1 MRGVSELAYV
11 YIGIRPLCCW
21 TCEVAT
27 DENPS
32 VSFIVFAFLMLLIMI
47 LCFSWFDMF
56 LVFLMFLMR
65 IMFLMWVSRARQF
78 LMVLI
83 CCVHAYR
90 VSYVSTY
97 FSSLLRCGC
106 CIWLWHTSS
115 AVWAVIKFILKIRW
129 MCALGSQWYSRP
141 CFHFAQW
148 RGVKTLAK
156 FVSQGF
162 IATWSAMSELQAV
175 ETTAART
182 AATTAEL
189 QQDQLRQQVQTI
201 SYES

>member
-1 MRGVSELAYV
+1 MQKRRIGWSCYDERCKSELAYV
-11 YIGIRPLCCW
+11 YIGIRPLCFWMCV
-21 TCEVAT
+21 VAI

-32 VSFIVFAFLMLLIMI
+32 VSFIVFAFLMFLIMI

-65 IMFLMWVSRARQF
+65 IMFLMWVSRARPF

-83 CCVHAYR
+83 CCAHAYR

-97 FSSLLRCGC
+97 FSSFGC

-115 AVWAVIKFILKIRW
+115 AVLAVIKFILKIRW

-141 CFHFAQW
+141 CFHFA
-148 RGVKTLAK
+148 
-156 FVSQGF
+156 
-162 IATWSAMSELQAV
+162 MAV
-175 ETTAART
+175 C
-182 AATTAEL
+182 
-189 QQDQLRQQVQTI
+189 
-201 SYES
+201 